1 MLKNRIVTSVW
12 VIPLLGVIIWFGE
25 PYFTITAAIIG
36 LLAAIE
42 FFRLTRELKAQ
53 SLTVFGIIWTA
64 LIIVI
69 RNAGINT
76 RLAQNFDTGLIIP
89 AVITSGMIVSLIL
102 LLTRKQKTGAFADWS
117 WTLAEIFYVGW
128 FLGYFVALRG
138 LGGSAS
144 TIGRNWVFLA
154 IFASFGSD
162 SAAYFIGSAL
172 GKHKMAPAISPKK
185 SWEGCIGGL
194 FGAVLVSLFFVLNT
208 PLKVNGYL
216 NWWQLVIVGLLVSV
230 FGQLGDLVESLFKR
244 NTGVKDSGNLFP
256 GHGGMLDR
264 IDSLVFAAIIVY
276 YVAVLFKL
284 Y

>member
-1 MLKNRIVTSVW
+1 MLKNRIVTAVW

-154 IFASFGSD
+154 IFTSFGSD

-194 FGAVLVSLFFVLNT
+194 FGAVIVSLFFVLNT
-208 PLKVNGYL
+208 PLKVSGYL